1 MDKQTFLALLREQLR
16 GLPQSDIEQSLEYY
30 GEMIDDRME
39 DGVSEEEAVAAMETP
54 EEIARQILLDM
65 PLPKV
70 VKAKARPTRPLAI
83 WEIVLIIVG
92 SPVWVPLIFA
102 FVITFFALYM
112 VIWAVIVA
120 LYAVNLAFA
129 LCGVAAWVQSG
140 IALFTGA
147 GLQVPFYIGLGLA
160 SLGIAVL
167 LFFAFNVLSIKLVA
181 LNRRFILWA
190 KKRFVRG

>member
-1 MDKQTFLALLREQLR
+1 MDKRTFLNSLREQLY
-16 GLPQSDIEQSLEYY
+16 GLSQSDIDKSLEYY
-30 GEMIDDRME
+30 SEMIDDRME
-39 DGVSEEEAVAAMETP
+39 DGVSEEEAVAAMESP
-54 EEIARQILLDM
+54 QEIARQILLDM

-83 WEIVLIIVG
+83 WEIVLLIVG

-112 VIWAVIVA
+112 VIWAVIVS

-181 LNRRFILWA
+181 LSRQFILWA

>member
-16 GLPQSDIEQSLEYY
+16 GLPQGDIEQSLEYY
-30 GEMIDDRME
+30 SEMIDDRME

-54 EEIARQILLDM
+54 KEIAKQILLDM

-83 WEIVLIIVG
+83 WEIVLLVVG

-147 GLQVPFYIGLGLA
+147 GLQVPFYIGLGFA
-160 SLGIAVL
+160 SLGIAIL

-181 LNRRFILWA
+181 LSRRFILWA